1 MKSLQ
6 EIIEILRLYK
16 QEASAKYGIKKLGIF
31 GSVARGEQTSTSDLD
46 VFVDIQTPNP
56 YILGDIHDDLE
67 EERTGYKI
75 DLLRLR
81 DNLNT
86 LLYKN
91 IQRDG
96 ILV

>member
-6 EIIEILRLYK
+6 EIIEILRIYK
-16 QEASAKYGIKKLGIF
+16 QETSTKYGIRKLGIF
-31 GSVARGEQTSTSDLD
+31 GSVARGEQTPNSDLD
-46 VFVDIQTPNP
+46 IFVDIQVSNP
-56 YILGDIHDDLE
+56 YILGDIHDDL

-81 DNLNT
+81 DNLNS

-91 IQRDG
+91 IQKDG

>member
-6 EIIEILRLYK
+6 EIIEILRIYK
-16 QEASAKYGIKKLGIF
+16 QEASTKYGIRKLGIF
-31 GSVARGEQTSTSDLD
+31 GSVARGEQTPNSDLD
-46 VFVDIQTPNP
+46 IFVDIQVTNP
-56 YILGDIHDDLE
+56 YILGDIHDDL

-81 DNLNT
+81 DNLNS

-91 IQRDG
+91 IQKDG

>member
-6 EIIEILRLYK
+6 EIIEILRIYK
-16 QEASAKYGIKKLGIF
+16 QEASTKYGIRKLGIF
-31 GSVARGEQTSTSDLD
+31 GSVARGEQTPNSDLD
-46 VFVDIQTPNP
+46 IFVDIQLPNP
-56 YILGDIHDDLE
+56 YILGDIHDDL

-81 DNLNT
+81 DNLNS

-91 IQRDG
+91 IQKDG

>member
-6 EIIEILRLYK
+6 EIIEILRIYK
-16 QEASAKYGIKKLGIF
+16 QETSTKYGIRKLGIF
-31 GSVARGEQTSTSDLD
+31 GSVARGEQTPNSDLD
-46 VFVDIQTPNP
+46 IFVDIQAPNP
-56 YILGDIHDDLE
+56 YILGDIHDDL

-81 DNLNT
+81 DNLNS

-91 IQRDG
+91 IQKDG

>member
-46 VFVDIQTPNP
+46 VFVDN
-56 YILGDIHDDLE
+56 
-67 EERTGYKI
+67 ERRSLI
-75 DLLRLR
+75 F
-81 DNLNT
+81 
-86 LLYKN
+86 
-91 IQRDG
+91 
-96 ILV
+96 

>member
-1 MKSLQ
+1 MKNLQ
-6 EIIEILRLYK
+6 EIIDILRLYK

-31 GSVARGEQTSTSDLD
+31 GSVARGEQTSSSDLD
-46 VFVDIQTPNP
+46 IFVDIQTPNP
-56 YILGDIHDDLE
+56 YILGDIHDDL

>member
-6 EIIEILRLYK
+6 EIIEILRMYK
-16 QEASAKYGIKKLGIF
+16 QESSAKYGIKKLGIF
-31 GSVARGEQTSTSDLD
+31 GSVARGEQTPTSDLD
-46 VFVDIQTPNP
+46 VFVDVQIPNP
-56 YILGDIHDDLE
+56 YILGDIHDDL

-81 DNLNT
+81 DNLNS
-86 LLYKN
+86 LLYKS
-91 IQRDG
+91 IQKDG